1 MIDDKYIIEHFLGKT
16 DKINRFAIQR
26 ITDEELKYLQNRY
39 NDSDSINETILRIKY
54 NIDVHPH
61 CKTCG
66 KRLGFYYS
74 RKLHKTNEYCSQK
87 CKANNPEVIE
97 KTKKTCLEKYGCEN
111 PGASKEA
118 QEKIKKT
125 MLEHYGVEH
134 AFKSKEV
141 KDKIIESHRKN
152 LGVDWPMQS
161 KKVQEKSKQTCLEKY
176 GCEYTGQTEIKKQK
190 SRETFLK
197 HYGVDHN
204 WKNKECWLKTLE
216 NRFKNKIEINNI
228 SSSKPEQ
235 ICFELLKTKF
245 NKVLRQR
252 KDKKLYPYFCDF
264 YIKDIDTWIE
274 YNGFMTHCGHPFNP
288 NNIEDQNK
296 LNELKI
302 KDSNHQ
308 HPGNNLFNSTIQT
321 WTIYDPLKR
330 QTAKDNNLN
339 YLEFFSVDELKI
351 WLDHYGEDEHVCGP
365 STTNDSRSC

>member
-1 MIDDKYIIEHFLGKT
+1 MNY
-16 DKINRFAIQR
+16 
-26 ITDEELKYLQNRY
+26 LKNRY
-39 NDSDSINETILRIKY
+39 NYSDSLNVTILRIKY

-66 KRLGFYYS
+66 KKIEFYYS
-74 RKLHKTNEYCSQK
+74 RKKHNVREYCSRR
-87 CKANNPEVIE
+87 CIANSNDVRE

-125 MLEHYGVEH
+125 MFEHYGVEH
-134 AFKSKEV
+134 AFKSEEV
-141 KDKIIESHRKN
+141 KNKIKKSVFEHY
-152 LGVDWPMQS
+152 GVEYSLQAEEV
-161 KKVQEKSKQTCLEKY
+161 KQKSKQTCLIKY
-176 GCEYTGQTEIKKQK
+176 GCEYTGQSEIKKQK
-190 SRETFLK
+190 SKETFLK

-228 SSSKPEQ
+228 SSSKPKQ

-245 NKVLRQR
+245 NKVIRQR

-274 YNGFMTHCGHPFNP
+274 YNGFMTHGGHPFNP

-296 LNELKI
+296 LNKLKI
-302 KDSNHQ
+302 KNSNHQ

-351 WLDHYGEDEHVCGP
+351 WLSNYDKI
-365 STTNDSRSC
+365 

>member
-16 DKINRFAIQR
+16 DKINRFALQR
-26 ITDEELKYLQNRY
+26 ITEEELNYLKNRY
-39 NDSDSINETILRIKY
+39 NDSDSLNETILRIKY

-66 KRLGFYYS
+66 KKIEFYYS
-74 RKLHKTNEYCSQK
+74 RKKHNVREYCSRR
-87 CKANNPEVIE
+87 CIANNNDVRE

-125 MLEHYGVEH
+125 MFEHYGVEH
-134 AFKSKEV
+134 AFKSEEV
-141 KDKIIESHRKN
+141 KNKIKKSVFEHY
-152 LGVDWPMQS
+152 GVEYSLQAEEV
-161 KKVQEKSKQTCLEKY
+161 KQKSKQTCLIKY
-176 GCEYTGQTEIKKQK
+176 GCEYTGQSEIKKQK
-190 SRETFLK
+190 SKETFLK

-252 KDKKLYPYFCDF
+252 KDKNKYPFFCDF

-274 YNGFMTHCGHPFNP
+274 YNGFMTHGGHPFNP
-288 NNIEDQNK
+288 NCKADQDK

-302 KDSNHQ
+302 KNNNHQ

-351 WLDHYGEDEHVCGP
+351 WLNNYDKI
-365 STTNDSRSC
+365 